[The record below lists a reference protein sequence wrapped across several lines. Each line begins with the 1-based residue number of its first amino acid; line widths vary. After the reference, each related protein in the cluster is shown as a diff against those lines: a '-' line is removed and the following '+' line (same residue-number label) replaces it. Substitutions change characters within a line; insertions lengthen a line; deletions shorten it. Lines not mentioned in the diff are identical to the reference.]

1 MLWPLLSSWL
11 LSFSNAFQPPP
22 LLVVSQPA
30 ASLRRSANTAPPRD
44 VLRPS
49 ITQKATV
56 VLFAG
61 SDDDNDDDGEH
72 LQGIGVGIDLGTT
85 NSAVAMMLPPS
96 DWLSTSKNVPTMIEI
111 DSRTTLPS
119 VVALV
124 PTSNNNN
131 DDDDYDGK
139 KLNLDSPLSLPP
151 WTGGNNNDELL
162 QIQKDVGIAWPT
174 TSEYSIFTGNQAIEY
189 EQYYPHSSYRNVK
202 RVIGTGGKMA
212 SLAAGVVPNLLSSKQ
227 SSSSSSVDSTSD
239 DITNFLLDDEFN
251 MDQEKKENMKKKK
264 GKWKRKKKQK
274 NDSEIPKLHKQ
285 LEQAQLDPA
294 LLSCTL
300 VQEQQHDDNGEEYSL
315 TLRPEQISAC
325 ILRTL
330 FDAAEE
336 HYCNLNNK
344 NNNIEEKNGRI
355 KVTRAVIGV
364 PAYFTEAQRSATI
377 RASELAGVDKVKL
390 LPEPEAAALAYG
402 NVNNNND
409 DEDDS
414 NISSIPEDELIL
426 VFDLGGGTFDV
437 SILEVGGGFTEVLA
451 TVGNNRLGG
460 TDFDRRVA
468 EYISGRAVEEWRKN
482 GVIKSSSSRRRDD
495 SLDDDDDDV
504 ENEGRSY
511 NKRVVVKDWYRQG
524 SGEVQDIILRV
535 AEEARK
541 SLTNQKVIEIFVP
554 LTEEGWKKLGGGSD
568 HDESSTKNDMK
579 FNFIGPFDMDKLES
593 MGWIDGQDYITTS
606 LDRKTF
612 EVICAN
618 ELQMLLQP
626 IREVAIMAG
635 ALLPGEARPSFVENA
650 LAMEQARSEWEDGED
665 FWEFDDN
672 EDGLMIKMK
681 GRYELDEE
689 EEEGTEELLDE
700 QALEQIQ
707 MMDLKAQKKAQQRG
721 RRKAR
726 DIDKRERSFRKQK
739 QSAMEDATTAS
750 LLGKQPQK
758 KKNQGG
764 MSSPTSSVSVGN
776 EKVQEGI
783 HGRVLSRIV
792 LVGGATR
799 MPVIAKLLE
808 AVVGQ
813 TPQRTVNPDEAV
825 ALGCAV
831 QAGIL
836 DGEDQGQTVLSP
848 MAAAVMR
855 ALAKKRGM
863 MVASDDGGGMMMDQQ
878 SSGISGMMF
887 VDEFDDEDDFY

>member
-1 MLWPLLSSWL
+1 M
-11 LSFSNAFQPPP
+11 
-22 LLVVSQPA
+22 
-30 ASLRRSANTAPPRD
+30 
-44 VLRPS
+44 
-49 ITQKATV
+49 
-56 VLFAG
+56 LFAG
-61 SDDDNDDDGEH
+61 NSLEASDNDDLDGQH

-96 DWLSTSKNVPTMIEI
+96 DGLSSTGRKNVPTMIEI

-124 PTSNNNN
+124 PASNNNV
-131 DDDDYDGK
+131 DDHCGK
-139 KLNLDSPLSLPP
+139 KLNLDSSLSLPP
-151 WTGGNNNDELL
+151 WTGSNNID
-162 QIQKDVGIAWPT
+162 IAWPT
-174 TSEYSIFTGNQAIEY
+174 TFEYSIFTGNHAIEY
-189 EQYYPHSSYRNVK
+189 EQYYPQSSYRNVK
-202 RVIGTGGKMA
+202 RIIGTGGKMA
-212 SLAAGVVPNLLSSKQ
+212 SLAAGVVPNLLTSQQ
-227 SSSSSSVDSTSD
+227 SSSSSLSSLDSISD
-239 DITNFLLDDEFN
+239 GITNFLLDDEFN
-251 MDQEKKENMKKKK
+251 MNQEKKNKKKNAKKKK
-264 GKWKRKKKQK
+264 GKWKKKKQK
-274 NDSEIPKLHKQ
+274 SDSEIPKLHKQ
-285 LEQAQLDPA
+285 LEQAELDPA
-294 LLSCTL
+294 LLSCSL
-300 VQEQQHDDNGEEYSL
+300 VQQQQQHDDDDYSL

-344 NNNIEEKNGRI
+344 NNSNNTEEKNGRV

-377 RASELAGVDKVKL
+377 RACELAGVDKVKL

-402 NVNNNND
+402 NVNNDDD
-409 DEDDS
+409 DESD
-414 NISSIPEDELIL
+414 ISSSMPEDELIL

-482 GVIKSSSSRRRDD
+482 GAIKSSSSSSRDE
-495 SLDDDDDDV
+495 SLDDDVV
-504 ENEGRSY
+504 ENNGRFY
-511 NKRVVVKDWYRQG
+511 DKRVVVKDWYRHG

-541 SLTNQKVIEIFVP
+541 SLTNQKVIEILVP

-568 HDESSTKNDMK
+568 HDESSNKNDMK
-579 FNFIGPFDMDKLES
+579 FNFIGPFDVDKLES

-672 EDGLMIKMK
+672 NADEEGLMIKMR
-681 GRYELDEE
+681 GGNEMDAEE
-689 EEEGTEELLDE
+689 EEEEETEELLDE

-863 MVASDDGGGMMMDQQ
+863 MIPSDVGGGMMMDQQ
-878 SSGISGMMF
+878 SGISGMMF